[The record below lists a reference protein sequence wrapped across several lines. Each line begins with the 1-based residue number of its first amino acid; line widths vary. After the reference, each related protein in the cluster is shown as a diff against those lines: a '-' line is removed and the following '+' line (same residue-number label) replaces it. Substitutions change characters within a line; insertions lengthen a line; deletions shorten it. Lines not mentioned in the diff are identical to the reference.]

1 MLGRLGAP
9 LSSSEGRRAVGW
21 EGRGVGGVLTWER
34 LASSPG
40 GVVPAWGRVLS
51 SPAWMLVCEGVGRVL
66 GWKGRGVIAWER
78 LASSTGEVGREGGG
92 GEVGGI
98 GLGKTS
104 VFPGRG
110 CACLGKSAV
119 FPSLAAG
126 M

>member
-1 MLGRLGAP
+1 MKAGEQWAGR
-9 LSSSEGRRAVGW
+9 EG
-21 EGRGVGGVLTWER
+21 GRGCTDLGKTGIF
-34 LASSPG
+34 PG
-40 GVVPAWGRVLS
+40 GVAFAWGRVLS
-51 SPAWMLVCEGVGRVL
+51 SPAWLLLCEGAGEVL
-66 GWKGRGVIAWER
+66 GWEGRGVIAWER
-78 LASSTGEVGREGGG
+78 LASSTGEVGREGGRG
-92 GEVGGI
+92 GTVGGT